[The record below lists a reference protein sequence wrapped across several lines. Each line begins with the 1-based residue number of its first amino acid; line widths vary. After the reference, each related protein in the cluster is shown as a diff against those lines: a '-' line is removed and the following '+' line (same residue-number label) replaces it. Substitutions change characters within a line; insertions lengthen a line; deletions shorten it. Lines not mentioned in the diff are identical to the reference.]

1 MFDDENNEPRGAH
14 FASEE
19 PAEKDDVLPAA
30 AEDEG
35 SDEAPLESM
44 SDADVEPKRGFSL
57 KRIPLAAKVLVVLLV
72 VVAVVAAA
80 GASWIAS
87 LDATMSVSEEEREEL
102 NEALATPEPASTEPF
117 YVLLIGSD
125 ARKSD
130 TVSRSDTIMLARVDI
145 DEGVVSLVSVPRDTM
160 IYTESGYID
169 KINSA
174 YLNGP
179 AATVRAVSEFA
190 GVDITHYVEVN
201 FTGVKN
207 VVDALGG
214 ITVDVPEN
222 IDDYKAELKIS
233 AGEQVLDG
241 ETALKYA
248 RARYAVTGGDF
259 GRARAQRQI
268 VEAIAKKVLETSPID
283 LPRVIVELA
292 ESIETDL
299 FVSDIISYALTLQ
312 QNADGLTVYS
322 ATVPSY
328 AYDAGGVSYVATMF
342 DEWRAMMQRMDAGL
356 NPADESATIPEE
368 QLANE
373 RLGSAANSASPR
385 DYEYLASISGL
396 TSDDVAMKRAEKP
409 GMSTGR
415 PGELIK

>member
-1 MFDDENNEPRGAH
+1 MFDDENNELQGAH

-19 PAEKDDVLPAA
+19 PAEKDVVLPEVAG
-30 AEDEG
+30 DEG
-35 SDEAPLESM
+35 SDERPLEGA

-222 IDDYKAELKIS
+222 IDDYKAKLKIS

-312 QNADGLTVYS
+312 QNADGLTIYS

-328 AYDAGGVSYVATMF
+328 AYDAGGASYVATMF

-409 GMSTGR
+409 SMSTGR

>member
-1 MFDDENNEPRGAH
+1 MFDDENNELQGAH

-19 PAEKDDVLPAA
+19 PVEKDDVLPAA
-30 AEDEG
+30 TGDEG
-35 SDEAPLESM
+35 SDEAPLEGAG
-44 SDADVEPKRGFSL
+44 DTDVEPKRGFSL
-57 KRIPLAAKVLVVLLV
+57 KRIPLAVKVLVVLLV
-72 VVAVVAAA
+72 VVAVVVGA

-222 IDDYKAELKIS
+222 IDDYKAKLKIS

-268 VEAIAKKVLETSPID
+268 VEAIAKKVLETSPLD

-312 QNADGLTVYS
+312 QNADGLTIYS

-356 NPADESATIPEE
+356 NPADESAAIPEE

-385 DYEYLASISGL
+385 DYEYLAAISGL

-409 GMSTGR
+409 SMSTGR
-415 PGELIK
+415 PGELVK